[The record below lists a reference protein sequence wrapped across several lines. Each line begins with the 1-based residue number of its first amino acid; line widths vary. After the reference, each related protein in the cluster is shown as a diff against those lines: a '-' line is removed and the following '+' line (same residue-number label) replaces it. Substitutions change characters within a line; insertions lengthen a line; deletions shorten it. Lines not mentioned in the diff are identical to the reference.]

1 MQGRTQVF
9 GHCLLEL
16 ARERI
21 AHEDLLFGR
30 HARRE
35 LQIVQPFALGVETQS
50 VIPLDLRVGL
60 EGDRNGRELEAG
72 DLLRRE
78 RVRGDS
84 GAGHEQ
90 PCAQR
95 GQAQMADP
103 PTSMFCK
110 IRRAPNRRSLPHLH
124 HRHPHEPLFMA
135 HNAQ

>member
-21 AHEDLLFGR
+21 AHEDLLFRR
-30 HARRE
+30 HARRA

-78 RVRGDS
+78 RRQRRRPR
-84 GAGHEQ
+84 AA
-90 PCAQR
+90 PRAQR
-95 GQAQMADP
+95 GQDQMADP
-103 PTSMFCK
+103 PASMFCK
-110 IRRAPNRRSLPHLH
+110 IPRAPNRRSLPHRH
-124 HRHPHEPLFMA
+124 HRHPHEPL
-135 HNAQ
+135 